1 MPYPDGYSVGM
12 SRQSTSALVVA
23 LLATLASVMVFTRSG
38 ASGDEQPTLRL
49 TPIMISA
56 HAGYFEGEAGMA
68 SADNRGFMSNA
79 GFVITPDGVVVFDAL
94 ATPALARAMLA
105 AIAERSD
112 APVRH
117 VVVSHY
123 HADHVY
129 GLQVFA
135 DAGATIWAHEAGKV
149 YLESDAAAERLAE
162 RRESLAPWV
171 NTDTRLVPASRWLT
185 LAAGDVHTLTLGDRQ
200 FEIIGGGGAHAP
212 GDLML
217 RVPSE
222 GVLFAGD
229 LFFTGRIPFV
239 VDGNTAAWL
248 KALETI
254 AQADASVVVPGH
266 GPASTAV
273 GDDLRATQTYIR
285 YLRSHLREAVDN
297 FMSFDEA
304 FDSIDWQAFAGMP
317 LFDAAHRRNAYSVF
331 LELEAESLQ

>member
-222 GVLFAGD
+222 GSCLPATCSSPAAFRLSSMAIPPRGSRRWRP
-229 LFFTGRIPFV
+229 LPKPMHLWSCPATGLPRRRSAMTCAPRKPTSAIC
-239 VDGNTAAWL
+239 AATC
-248 KALETI
+248 A
-254 AQADASVVVPGH
+254 
-266 GPASTAV
+266 
-273 GDDLRATQTYIR
+273 R
-285 YLRSHLREAVDN
+285 RSIT
-297 FMSFDEA
+297 S
-304 FDSIDWQAFAGMP
+304 
-317 LFDAAHRRNAYSVF
+317 
-331 LELEAESLQ
+331 